1 MPRIKGANIAAHVAQ
16 QEAAVF
22 DAAVSLFIEH
32 GYEQVTLGDI
42 AAKIGLARNS
52 LYRYFPD
59 KAHILLRWFEQEV
72 PHQVDRATA
81 ILGGPG
87 APADRL
93 RAWARDQIDY
103 AAQPEHE
110 LISKIGVLLPELDPE
125 SRAQLAAAHEE
136 SMRPLLD
143 VLGEAGV
150 AENDRQLVAQMI
162 YGLVMSAARVSE
174 ADAQTADRAMTHLDN
189 AIGGLLRG

>member
-1 MPRIKGANIAAHVAQ
+1 MPRIKGANIAAHVAE

-22 DAAVSLFIEH
+22 DAAISLFIER

-72 PHQVDRATA
+72 PRQIERSAV
-81 ILGGPG
+81 ILGEPG
-87 APADRL
+87 SPADRL

-110 LISKIGVLLPELDPE
+110 LMSRIGALLPELDPQ
-125 SRAQLAAAHEE
+125 SRAQLAAAHAE

-150 AENDRQLVAQMI
+150 AEHDRQLVAQMI
-162 YGLVMSAARVSE
+162 HGLVVSAARAAE
-174 ADAQTADRAMTHLDN
+174 ADTQAADHAMAYVDN
-189 AIGGLLRG
+189 AIRGLLPS